1 MQITVFCGNK
11 LCKSKLVIDTGAFN
25 LDNPKVQCSVCGQY
39 SQIDREFIGKLLLKE
54 QNEKL
59 ELQKINIG
67 FLIVHD
73 ENTKSQTFTLKTGR
87 NCIGR
92 KDADKPCD
100 IMIETQDPYMS
111 RNHCMIEGKMDRS
124 GNIQLILYDP
134 GSLNGTYLNEN
145 QKRLGKDDK
154 VYLEDGDT
162 IQIGKTKVMIKLIK
176 FAKNSEEARKNVMN
190 LPYSKT
196 VIIQN

>member
-11 LCKSKLVIDTGAFN
+11 LCKSKLVIDTNAIN
-25 LDNPKVQCSVCGQY
+25 LDNPKIQCKVCGQY
-39 SQIDREFIGKLLLKE
+39 SLIDREFIAKTLLNE

-59 ELQKINIG
+59 EMEKINVG

-73 ENTKSQTFTLKTGR
+73 ENTKSQTFTLKSGR

-100 IMIETQDPYMS
+100 IMIETEDAYMS
-111 RNHCMIEGKMDRS
+111 RNHCIIEGRIDRS
-124 GNIQLILYDP
+124 GNIRLILYDL

-145 QKRLGKDDK
+145 PKRLSKEDK

-162 IQIGKTKVMIKLIK
+162 IQIGKTKVMVKLIRTSRN
-176 FAKNSEEARKNVMN
+176 AEEARKNVLN

>member
-11 LCKSKLVIDTGAFN
+11 LCKSKLVFDTGAIN
-25 LDNPKVQCSVCGQY
+25 LENPRVQCSVCGQY
-39 SQIDREFIGKLLLKE
+39 SQIDREFIAKLLLKE

-59 ELQKINIG
+59 ELQKINVG

-145 QKRLGKDDK
+145 QKRLGKEDK

-176 FAKNSEEARKNVMN
+176 SAKNSEEARKNVMN

>member
-11 LCKSKLVIDTGAFN
+11 LCKSKIVIDTHAIS
-25 LDNPKVQCSVCGQY
+25 LENPKIQCSVCGQY
-39 SQIDREFIGKLLLKE
+39 SLIDREFLSKIILKE

-59 ELQKINIG
+59 EMQKIIVG

-73 ENTKSQTFTLKTGR
+73 EMTKPQTFTIKTGK

-92 KDADKPCD
+92 KDKDKPCE
-100 IMIETQDPYMS
+100 IMIETEDAYMS
-111 RNHCMIEGKMDRS
+111 RNHCVIEGGMDKS
-124 GNIQLILYDP
+124 GNICLILYDL
-134 GSLNGTYLNEN
+134 GSLNGTYLNGN
-145 QKRLGKDDK
+145 PKRLSKEDK

-162 IQIGKTKVMIKLIK
+162 IQIGKTKVMVKLVK
-176 FAKNSEEARKNVMN
+176 SSKTAEEARKNVMS

-196 VIIQN
+196 VVIQN

>member
-11 LCKSKLVIDTGAFN
+11 LCKSKLVIDTGAIN

-39 SQIDREFIGKLLLKE
+39 SQIDREFIAKLLLKE

-100 IMIETQDPYMS
+100 IMIETQDAYMS
-111 RNHCMIEGKMDRS
+111 RNHCIIEGKMDRS
-124 GNIQLILYDP
+124 GNIHLILYDP

-145 QKRLGKDDK
+145 PKRLGKEDK

-176 FAKNSEEARKNVMN
+176 SAKNSEEARKNVMN